1 MQNKKLLARVH
12 RIQGQIAALERALL
26 EERDCTEILQQ
37 LAASRGAIN
46 GLMQAVL
53 SDHLQHHLQVKEGHE
68 ESGGMEELLKVLRS
82 YLK

>member
-12 RIQGQIAALERALL
+12 RIQGQLTALERALL
-26 EERDCTEILQQ
+26 EERDCTELLQQ

-53 SDHLQHHLQVKEGHE
+53 SDHLHNHLEVKEGHE
-68 ESGGMEELLKVLRS
+68 ENGGMEELLKVLRC